1 MSHFNMLTCVA
12 SSHVFSTLISNFK
25 TFFFIC
31 IALDSCYALNPANKT
46 WGSVFQSLVT
56 STNIQDQI
64 TFKQSPFKTSCFAV
78 ECVNRMC
85 QNVSIEAEF
94 QGDSTNLI
102 LWS

>member
-1 MSHFNMLTCVA
+1 MSHFNMLTCV
-12 SSHVFSTLISNFK
+12 SYSHVFSTLISNFK
-25 TFFFIC
+25 TVFFIC
-31 IALDSCYALNPANKT
+31 IALDSCHALNPANKN

-78 ECVNRMC
+78 EFGIKRE
-85 QNVSIEAEF
+85 VSIEAEF

>member
-1 MSHFNMLTCVA
+1 M
-12 SSHVFSTLISNFK
+12 FSTLVSNFK
-25 TFFFIC
+25 TVFFIC
-31 IALDSCYALNPANKT
+31 IALDSCHALNPANKT

-78 ECVNRMC
+78 EFGNK
-85 QNVSIEAEF
+85 QNVSGEAEF

>member
-1 MSHFNMLTCVA
+1 MSHFNMLTCV
-12 SSHVFSTLISNFK
+12 SYSHVFSTLIGNFR
-25 TFFFIC
+25 TVFFIC
-31 IALDSCYALNPANKT
+31 IALDSCHTLNPANKT

-78 ECVNRMC
+78 EFGKKR
-85 QNVSIEAEF
+85 NVTVEAEF
-94 QGDSTNLI
+94 QGDCTNLI